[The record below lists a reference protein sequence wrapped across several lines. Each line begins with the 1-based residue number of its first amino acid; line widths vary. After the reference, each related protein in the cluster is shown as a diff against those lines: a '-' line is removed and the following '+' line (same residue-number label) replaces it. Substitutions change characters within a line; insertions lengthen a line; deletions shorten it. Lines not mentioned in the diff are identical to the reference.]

1 LIEII
6 ELLPRSY
13 EGWYDFDI
21 SDSTGEITVF
31 SNGKMVGSINDYGG
45 KIEINGTD
53 VIEIFKM
60 ELENAGIRMHYP
72 ERLKQ
77 YEQLTHLTAEDFE

>member
-1 LIEII
+1 
-6 ELLPRSY
+6 
-13 EGWYDFDI
+13 
-21 SDSTGEITVF
+21 
-31 SNGKMVGSINDYGG
+31 MVGSINDYGG